1 MTRTTTSRR
10 GFVKLSAAAGV
21 GAAALGAPAIV
32 QAQQVTRWRCQSM
45 WSAAELTYKV
55 FQDFCER
62 VKTNTNG
69 RLVIEPFSAGAV
81 TGVFETLDAV
91 SAGVLQAHSSWP
103 GYFSGKDAGLAVI
116 SDFVFGYEHP
126 HQAEAWFYYRGGLD
140 MLRQAYAKYNAYP
153 VGVSWWG
160 VESIVSKKP
169 IHKMEDFKGVKF
181 RSPQGMTA
189 EVLTKLGA
197 SIVVLPGGEVFS
209 ALDKGVVDAADWAT
223 ISMNQ
228 RMGFHDIAK
237 NPTKLF
243 HSMPVQEFTVNMAA
257 WRALPDEI
265 KAIVTSTTREWTWDQ
280 IQRVAVDDVRVLK
293 ELQAKG
299 VKQDVWGGDEMRRL
313 RALAEKTWEEWSK
326 KTPLAKQSYDSQIA
340 WLKDLGLVA

>member
-1 MTRTTTSRR
+1 MTRTTSRR
-10 GFVKLSAAAGV
+10 GFVKLSAAGI
-21 GAAALGAPAIV
+21 GAATLGAPAIV

-45 WSAAELTYKV
+45 WSGAELTYKV

-69 RLVIEPFSAGAV
+69 RLVIEPFAAGAV

-228 RMGFHDIAK
+228 RMGFHEIAK
-237 NPTKLF
+237 YPTKLF

-257 WRALPDEI
+257 WRALPDEL

-293 ELQAKG
+293 ELDAKG
-299 VKQDVWGGDEMRRL
+299 VKQDIWAGEEMRRL
-313 RALAEKTWEEWSK
+313 RTLAEKTWEDWSK
-326 KTPLAKQSYDSQIA
+326 KTPLAKQSYDSQMA

>member
-1 MTRTTTSRR
+1 MTRTTSRR
-10 GFVKLSAAAGV
+10 GFVRLSAAGV

-45 WSAAELTYKV
+45 WSAAELTYKA

-69 RLVIEPFSAGAV
+69 RLVIEPFAAGAV

-103 GYFSGKDAGLAVI
+103 GYFSGKDAGLAVL
-116 SDFVFGYEHP
+116 SDFVFGYDHP

-140 MLRQAYAKYNAYP
+140 MLRQAYAKYNVYP

-169 IHKMEDFKGVKF
+169 IQKMEEFRGVKF

-209 ALDKGVVDAADWAT
+209 ALDKGVVDAADWGT

-237 NPTKLF
+237 HPTKLF

-257 WRALPDEI
+257 WRALPDEL
-265 KAIVTSTTREWTWDQ
+265 KAIVASTTREWTWDQ
-280 IQRVAVDDVRVLK
+280 VQRVAVDDVRVLK
-293 ELQAKG
+293 ELEGKN
-299 VKQDVWGGDEMRRL
+299 VKLEVWSRDEMQKL
-313 RALAEKTWEEWSK
+313 RALAQKTWDDWSK
-326 KTPLAKQSYDSQIA
+326 KTPLAKQAYDSQMA
-340 WLKDLGLVA
+340 WLKDLGIVA